1 MISKTTVSSSSAV
14 SAGWPVMHTHADP
27 SASLLEALFTSNPQ
41 QGALSS
47 WFPPSFLSS
56 PPWLCP
62 ACGMMLSWPIAQMHG
77 FFGLFSIRQV
87 RDGGPA
93 FPSFQS
99 HPHQCGWAACQLLR
113 SSFVS
118 ALTDVPQPL
127 GRCTFCHCFVW
138 LFGGWSCACSAA
150 CWPQI
155 QGSVVAG
162 SLPGLACF
170 TYC

>member
-99 HPHQCGWAACQLLR
+99 IPISVGELPASSYAPVSSPLSQMYRSLLDGAR
-113 SSFVS
+113 S
-118 ALTDVPQPL
+118 AIA
-127 GRCTFCHCFVW
+127 
-138 LFGGWSCACSAA
+138 LFGYL
-150 CWPQI
+150 
-155 QGSVVAG
+155 VAG
-162 SLPGLACF
+162 AVPAQLRAGRRSKALS
-170 TYC
+170 